1 MSYPMSETC
10 EYCGSPDVMDD
21 AWWCEAPEC
30 WAAYYRECEE
40 RAAYE
45 DRVPLTRTKAEADV
59 MRTEAFVWGPSSLKI
74 EHAAHG
80 LAVLAKAPVR

>member
-10 EYCGSPDVMDD
+10 EYCGSPHVMDD
-21 AWWCEAPEC
+21 AWWCDEPEC

-45 DRVPLTRTKAEADV
+45 DRVPLTHTKAEVDLMRTKAS
-59 MRTEAFVWGPSSLKI
+59 VWGPASLDV